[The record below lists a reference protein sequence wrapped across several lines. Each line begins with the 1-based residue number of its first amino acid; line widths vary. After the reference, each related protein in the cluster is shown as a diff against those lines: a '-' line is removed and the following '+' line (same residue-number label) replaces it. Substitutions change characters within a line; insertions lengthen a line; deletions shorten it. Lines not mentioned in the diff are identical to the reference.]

1 MSQTPG
7 GCLVFKS
14 TMSRA
19 ALTAAL
25 LTAPVCAHAETFDGA
40 AVDELVVTA
49 SRNNLEEGQIGSAV
63 TVKTAQDIEQQQTI
77 FVKELLQTIP
87 GVQITNDRPGGGTS
101 VSIRGSS
108 NDEVLFLID
117 GIELGDPSSTSTQ
130 YSTEHLVA
138 YDIERMEVLRGNQSS
153 LYGSDA
159 IGGVVNIIT
168 RRATEDGIR
177 VHAELEGGSYGT
189 IGGGAS
195 ILGKRGDLDFRVTAT
210 AYQHDGP
217 SLAAPMYGPTPEED
231 SYERK
236 GVSGR
241 VGYRFSDNIEGQ
253 LIGFYTDASTDLDD
267 TGADSDDTVDK
278 DESGLSAQLEHKSDG
293 GAWRNELTVGRYQVK
308 RLYFG
313 MWNLPKGD
321 SFEGEKTSANLVTAY
336 DGGGVWR
343 VAAGLNAEQ
352 EETDQVTNFSGNL
365 NAAIE
370 TKSAFIEVAAR
381 PLQNLT
387 LTAAARLDD
396 NSRFGQFDT
405 YRLTGAYLFADAL
418 LGGDI
423 KLRASWGT
431 GAKAPGLYQLF
442 DPSSG
447 NPDLLPEESQGAD
460 IGVDLF
466 WDRVSVEAT
475 LFQNHVEDEI
485 AWAGTYVQIGETK
498 SAGLELGL
506 TAQVNAW
513 LSLTQSYTYLDAQSE
528 VTGLWLGRPRHA
540 AFTSATVSPGE
551 RWSATLRARYRSD
564 NESSYGGATDAYV
577 IFDLLGSYRI
587 NETFEVYGRV
597 VNLLDED
604 YQVSWGSQTQ
614 DRSAFVGVRA
624 SF

>member
-1 MSQTPG
+1 
-7 GCLVFKS
+7 VFKS
-14 TMSRA
+14 TISRA

-25 LTAPVCAHAETFDGA
+25 LTAPVCAHAETAA
-40 AVDELVVTA
+40 AVGEVVVTA
-49 SRNNLEEGQIGSAV
+49 SRNNLEERQIGSAI
-63 TVKTAQDIEQQQTI
+63 TVKTAEDIALQQTT
-77 FVKELLQTIP
+77 FVKDMLQTVP
-87 GVQITNDRPGGGTS
+87 GVQITSDRPGGYNN

-130 YSTEHLVA
+130 YSTEHLIA
-138 YDIERMEVLRGNQSS
+138 FDIARIEVLRGNQSS

-168 RRATEDGIR
+168 KRATQDGIQIN
-177 VHAELEGGSYGT
+177 AEVEGGSYGT
-189 IGGGAS
+189 LSGGAS
-195 ILGKRGDLDFRVTAT
+195 ILGKRGDLDFRLTAT
-210 AYQHDGP
+210 AYKHDGP

-236 GVSGR
+236 GLSGR
-241 VGYRFSDNIEGQ
+241 VGYRFSDNLEGQ
-253 LIGFYTDASTDLDD
+253 LLGFYTETSTDLDD
-267 TGADSDDTVDK
+267 TGADSFDTVDK
-278 DESGLSAQLEHKSDG
+278 DESGVSAQLKHRSDD
-293 GAWRNELTVGRYQVK
+293 GAWRNELTVGQYWVE

-313 MWNLPKGD
+313 PWNLPQGD
-321 SFEGEKTSANLVTAY
+321 KYEGQKTSANIITSY
-336 DGGGVWR
+336 DSAGIWK
-343 VAAGLNAEQ
+343 VAAGLNAEK
-352 EETDQVTNFSGNL
+352 EETDQVTNFSGNF
-365 NAAIE
+365 NASIE
-370 TKSAFIEVAAR
+370 TRSAFVELALR
-381 PLQNLT
+381 PVENLT

-405 YRLTGAYLFADAL
+405 YRLTGAYVFADAL
-418 LGGDI
+418 FGGDV

-442 DPSSG
+442 DPTYG
-447 NPDLLPEESQGAD
+447 NPNLGVEESQGSD
-460 IGVDLF
+460 IGVDIF
-466 WDRVSVEAT
+466 WDRVTVEAS

-506 TAQVNAW
+506 TAKVNRW

-540 AFTSATVSPGE
+540 AFTSATVSPDQ
-551 RWSATLRARYRSD
+551 RWQATLRARYRSD
-564 NESSYGGATDAYV
+564 NESSYGGATDSYV
-577 IFDLLGSYRI
+577 VFDLLGSYRI
-587 NETFEVYGRV
+587 NDTFEVYGRV

-604 YQVSWGSQTQ
+604 YQISWGEQTQ
-614 DRSAFVGVRA
+614 ERSAFVGVRA